1 MVRSQKLNPRPVSCK
16 SNALPIVPLCHLCA
30 SVTKQYNLVPAK
42 RVISLAGKVTA
53 GLVEVTA
60 GIWLMS
66 HADWLPRNRDQLHAE
81 RLQLSMW
88 LLYITDRKTDV
99 HHLLKHNIQNFISFV
114 TVFVLLIVTHMA
126 GTKEG
131 ELFWRYPY
139 PLENLGHIP
148 FIISDKTSVANCL
161 ALWR

>member
-1 MVRSQKLNPRPVSCK
+1 MVRSQELNLRPVSCK

-42 RVISLAGKVTA
+42 GGDLFGWESNRWPRGSNGRYMTNVTCR
-53 GLVEVTA
+53 LTA
-60 GIWLMS
+60 KK
-66 HADWLPRNRDQLHAE
+66 PYQLRAK
-81 RLQLSMW
+81 RSQLSMG
-88 LLYITDRKTDV
+88 LLYITNRNTDV

-114 TVFVLLIVTHMA
+114 TVFVLLKVTHMA

-161 ALWR
+161 AL